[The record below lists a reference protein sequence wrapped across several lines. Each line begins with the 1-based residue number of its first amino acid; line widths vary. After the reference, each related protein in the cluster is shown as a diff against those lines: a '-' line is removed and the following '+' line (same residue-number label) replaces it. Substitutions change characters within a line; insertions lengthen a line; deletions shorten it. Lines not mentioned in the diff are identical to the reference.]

1 MSERIY
7 KVAFRDVLL
16 TVTYF
21 AKDSLMS
28 MHESPGEV
36 LNKIKEM
43 HRHSEHEVFFVPN
56 GEIKVVFEDDIKSFV
71 NSVVIVPAGM
81 VHYTV
86 LNSDHCFVAYMKVDR
101 DGPQSLF
108 GKMLDASVSYKLDED
123 DVFYLSALKKSEC
136 TYPEDC
142 QYLISLL
149 FSKLIREVLPS
160 GSLPDSAEGTSS
172 KYTFM
177 LDNYIYKHYSEKIT
191 LADIASELH
200 LCERQVS
207 RIIKRE
213 YKCSFTDFVNIK
225 RLSVAAMMLKHTKMN
240 ISDVARSVGY
250 ENYNYFYRVFKKK
263 YGVTPAVYREN
274 SKFDET

>member
-1 MSERIY
+1 M
-7 KVAFRDVLL
+7 
-16 TVTYF
+16 VTYF
-21 AKDSLMS
+21 ANDSLMS
-28 MHESPGEV
+28 IHESPGEV

-43 HRHSEHEVFFVPN
+43 HSHSEHEVFFVPK
-56 GEIKVVFEDDIKSFV
+56 GKITVVFEDGAKSLE

-86 LNSDHCFVAYMKVDR
+86 LNSDHCFVAYMKIDR
-101 DGPQSLF
+101 DGQKSLF
-108 GKMLDASVSYKLDED
+108 GKTFDSAVSYELDED
-123 DVFYLSALKKSEC
+123 DIFYLSALKKSEYH
-136 TYPEDC
+136 YPEDC
-142 QYLISLL
+142 QHLISLI
-149 FSKLIREVLPS
+149 FSKLIRRILPS

-250 ENYNYFYRVFKKK
+250 ENYNYFYRVFKRK
-263 YGVTPAVYREN
+263 YGVTPAVYRES